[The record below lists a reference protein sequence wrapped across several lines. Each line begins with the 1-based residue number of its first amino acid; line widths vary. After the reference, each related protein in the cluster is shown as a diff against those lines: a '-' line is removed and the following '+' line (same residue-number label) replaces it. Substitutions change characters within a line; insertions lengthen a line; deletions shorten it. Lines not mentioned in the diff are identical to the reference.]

1 MQVRRK
7 DPLFFAK
14 DYRMFKQIPLAHPY
28 GYGREHEAIG
38 KYYK

>member
-1 MQVRRK
+1 MHVWRITC
-7 DPLFFAK
+7 FFVK
-14 DYRMFKQIPLAHPY
+14 DYRIFKQIPLANPC